1 MSFGNSEEDRE
12 YIPGIKFFTTD
23 KGESIINYPKKH
35 YVFGVDKNERTNN
48 YYKPTIRIFKNIKK
62 QLIKQ
67 KRITKKVVSS
77 YFIESLLYNVPD
89 RYFCIDN
96 ASNRVADILN
106 WLTKNQ
112 DSFST
117 FICQNEQMNLFGSS
131 QEQWNEEDADK
142 FIFEINKF
150 WNEW

>member
-1 MSFGNSEEDRE
+1 MFQ
-12 YIPGIKFFTTD
+12 TD
-23 KGESIINYPKKH
+23 
-35 YVFGVDKNERTNN
+35 
-48 YYKPTIRIFKNIKK
+48 IFV
-62 QLIKQ
+62 LIMLL
-67 KRITKKVVSS
+67 
-77 YFIESLLYNVPD
+77 IEL
-89 RYFCIDN
+89 R
-96 ASNRVADILN
+96 DILN

-117 FICQNEQMNLFGSS
+117 FICQHEQMNLFASS

>member
-1 MSFGNSEEDRE
+1 G
-12 YIPGIKFFTTD
+12 K
-23 KGESIINYPKKH
+23 
-35 YVFGVDKNERTNN
+35 
-48 YYKPTIRIFKNIKK
+48 
-62 QLIKQ
+62 
-67 KRITKKVVSS
+67 
-77 YFIESLLYNVPD
+77 D

-117 FICQNEQMNLFGSS
+117 FICQNEQMNLFASS